1 MLQLYIK
8 FYKCQQFVL
17 IFTKYFPSRLA
28 VNYLLIFY
36 IIYFNIK
43 GYIQK
48 KTKYIEK
55 NIDGIWFLCYSIAIQ

>member
-17 IFTKYFPSRLA
+17 IFTKYFPPRPT
-28 VNYLLIFY
+28 VNYLLIFNT
-36 IIYFNIK
+36 IYSIK
-43 GYIQK
+43 KRENQK